1 MRTILR
7 ETDMSTLPFI
17 ASPKKRT
24 SKKVRPTAE
33 FEGRVVRV
41 TFHNPEN
48 GFSVLQPK
56 LG

>member
-1 MRTILR
+1 
-7 ETDMSTLPFI
+7 MSTLPFI